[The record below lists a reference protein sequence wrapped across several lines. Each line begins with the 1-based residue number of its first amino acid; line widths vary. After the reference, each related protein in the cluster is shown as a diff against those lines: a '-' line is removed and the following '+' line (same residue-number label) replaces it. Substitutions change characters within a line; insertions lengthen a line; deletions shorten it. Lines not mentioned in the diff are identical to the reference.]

1 LNFRCRSTAKERGY
15 AFRRKAAEIAAAKA
29 EAEVKVQKGDANNAA
44 VRLSF
49 GAASLE
55 GFQ

>member
-1 LNFRCRSTAKERGY
+1 MQKYKGTS
-15 AFRRKAAEIAAAKA
+15 AFRRKAAEITAAKA

-44 VRLSF
+44 FSLSF